1 MTNVGEGMEN
11 NRERLDILM
20 VKNGLVE
27 SRERAKE
34 HINKGEVKVNDRIV
48 NKTGKKIDI
57 DSKIEITGRLNP
69 YVGRGGLKLE
79 KAIEQYNIE
88 LNDKVCADIGAS
100 TGGFTDC
107 MIQNGAK
114 KVYAIDVGSD
124 QLHEK
129 LRNHDE
135 VVSMENTNIK
145 DVKREHLE
153 ELCDFMSV
161 DVSFIALEKILPYA
175 LNLLKEDGEFVAL
188 IKPQFQ
194 CGKKVLNKKGVVKDK
209 KVHKKVI
216 NDIAAFLMDSHVKI
230 IDITSSPIKGPN
242 GNIEYLLYGSLNNES
257 ESFNFTIIE
266 EVVERAY
273 QQLH

>member
-1 MTNVGEGMEN
+1 MDN
-11 NRERLDILM
+11 NRERLDVLM

-34 HINKGEVKVNDRIV
+34 HINKGEVKVNDKIV
-48 NKTGKKIDI
+48 NKTGKKVDI

-79 KAIEQYNIE
+79 KAIAQYNIE
-88 LNDKVCADIGAS
+88 LKDKICADIGAS

-129 LRNHDE
+129 LRSNNK
-135 VVSMENTNIK
+135 VVSMENTNVK
-145 DVKREHLE
+145 DVKRSHLE
-153 ELCDFMSV
+153 ELCDFMSI

-175 LNLLKEDGEFVAL
+175 LNILKENGEFVAL

-194 CGKKVLNKKGVVKDK
+194 CGKKALNKKGVVKDK

-216 NDIAAFLMDSHVKI
+216 HDIAEFLNNSNVKI
-230 IDITSSPIKGPN
+230 NDITSSPIKGPN
-242 GNIEYLLYGSLNNES
+242 GNIEYLLYGFLNNES
-257 ESFNFTIIE
+257 ENFDFTLIE
-266 EVVERAY
+266 EVVEKAY